1 MKPKKVFVDKNSPQS
16 YIYHQNSIETFKQ
29 NVAPD
34 IYIKGLFNTIMMDSE
49 RDISWDKLVTTE
61 PTTRHLPVKNL
72 LGARKLCKNDAHHQ
86 IY

>member
-49 RDISWDKLVTTE
+49 RDIS
-61 PTTRHLPVKNL
+61 
-72 LGARKLCKNDAHHQ
+72 
-86 IY
+86 